1 MNIWLLDIIR
11 SADLVCNVLFFVLTW
26 IAAGLISKGKKTEIT
41 PIMAWIWLACL
52 VGVVFIPSKATL
64 RVILG

>member
-26 IAAGLISKGKKTEIT
+26 IAAGLISKGRKAEIT
-41 PIMAWIWLACL
+41 PLMVGIWIVCL
-52 VGVVFIPSKATL
+52 VGVIFIPSKETL
-64 RVILG
+64 KVIFG